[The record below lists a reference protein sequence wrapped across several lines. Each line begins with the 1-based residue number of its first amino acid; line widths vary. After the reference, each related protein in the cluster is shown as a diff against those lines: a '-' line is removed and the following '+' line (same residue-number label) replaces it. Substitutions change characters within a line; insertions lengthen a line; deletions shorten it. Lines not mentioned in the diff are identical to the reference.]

1 MDELKRTILYYPY
14 ISVPGDW
21 LKKSLLYWDEIGS
34 IIPRHYVGR
43 SITPEMEFLKREE
56 IFRHFEP
63 SDLMSSP
70 MEITRE
76 FHNEFKSVV
85 NSSRFNKIIRGSYLR
100 RRNHKQ
106 RRHSRN
112 DEAIPSNFL
121 RANAT
126 PIHFDKISH
135 GLLNFL
141 DKRNLAIPQPNR
153 ELMSEY
159 SDNPGDW
166 FLMEKNTAGLY
177 MSLLAKYLAEIDT
190 NATVPGTDSEDYHRL
205 NFDSKDNQDAF
216 YCYSTTLHDL
226 LPAPRDTVSI
236 EDLLEYKN
244 RRIDELYLLR
254 FEISEFQK
262 NLSNAESPAHIK
274 EITISF
280 AERMRREVN
289 IIKQTMQETGIESQL
304 GTLQTFVKMGVPTL
318 LTGMT
323 GPILSNLGIMQ
334 VPVELSVAAAATVG
348 LINVST
354 HMVGRRNQ
362 RRVYLRDAPFSY
374 LYYGQSEGII

>member
-14 ISVPGDW
+14 ISIPDDW
-21 LKKSLLYWDEIGS
+21 LKKSILYWDEIGS

-43 SITPEMEFLKREE
+43 SITPSMEFLKHEG

-63 SDLMSSP
+63 SDLMSGP

-76 FHNEFKSVV
+76 FHNEFKSAV
-85 NSSRFNKIIRGSYLR
+85 NSSRFYNIIRGSFLR
-100 RRNHKQ
+100 PRNYK
-106 RRHSRN
+106 RSRHSRN
-112 DEAIPSNFL
+112 DESISSNFL

-126 PIHFDKISH
+126 AIHFDKISQ
-135 GLLNFL
+135 GLLDFL
-141 DKRNLAIPQPNR
+141 DKKNLAIPQPNK
-153 ELMSEY
+153 ELISEY
-159 SDNPGDW
+159 SNNPGDW

-177 MSLLAKYLAEIDT
+177 MSFLAKYLAEIDT
-190 NATVPGTDSEDYHRL
+190 NATVPGTNNEDYHRL
-205 NFDSKDNQDAF
+205 NYDPKDNQDAF
-216 YCYSTTLHDL
+216 SCYSTTLHHL

-236 EDLLEYKN
+236 EDLLEFKN
-244 RRIDELYLLR
+244 RRIDELSLLR
-254 FEISEFQK
+254 FEISEFQT
-262 NLSNAESPAHIK
+262 NLSKAENPAHIK
-274 EITISF
+274 EITVSF

-289 IIKQTMQETGIESQL
+289 IIKQTMDEARIESQL

-323 GPILSNLGIMQ
+323 GPILSNLGIVQ
-334 VPVELSVAAAATVG
+334 VPVELSIAAAATVG

-362 RRVYLRDAPFSY
+362 RRAYLRDAPFSY